1 MEFRFSKIINFLVPD
16 KTTPLR
22 YIYLPHLF
30 TFENIC
36 RIAVKRELK
45 MNKTTSVSRPTFEI
59 DLGEQIICFDS
70 SSSIIHSENVILLG
84 FKRRILILAIDNSS
98 TIDGETNF
106 NYKKLRDISDSDSVR
121 ILKLCSTL
129 IVRDIV
135 FASATNFDVKIYT
148 ANESESTCLKT
159 ITAHDN
165 YINSMDFTEEY
176 LATGSDDHTCKIFSV
191 KNDYEEDTALNF
203 SSSVTCVKFNPEE
216 PYKLIIGTK
225 NGSIFVYCLKLR
237 QSLFSFQT
245 QSPLMSF
252 DWSTK
257 NPCFV
262 ACLVSDQITY
272 YDISK
277 PE

>member
-1 MEFRFSKIINFLVPD
+1 
-16 KTTPLR
+16 
-22 YIYLPHLF
+22 
-30 TFENIC
+30 
-36 RIAVKRELK
+36 
-45 MNKTTSVSRPTFEI
+45 MNKTTIATRPTFEI

-84 FKRRILILAIDNSS
+84 FKRRIVILAIDNNS
-98 TIDGETNF
+98 TNDGEISF
-106 NYKKLRDISDSDSVR
+106 NYKKIKDIPDSDSVR
-121 ILKLCSTL
+121 ILKLCSSI
-129 IVRDIV
+129 IVRDIL
-135 FASATNFDVKIYT
+135 FASATNFDVKIYN

-165 YINSMDFTEEY
+165 YINTMDFTEEF

-191 KNDYEEDTALNF
+191 RDDYEENIVLNF

-225 NGSIFVYCLKLR
+225 NGSMFVYCLRLR

-262 ACLVSDQITY
+262 ACLVADQIIY